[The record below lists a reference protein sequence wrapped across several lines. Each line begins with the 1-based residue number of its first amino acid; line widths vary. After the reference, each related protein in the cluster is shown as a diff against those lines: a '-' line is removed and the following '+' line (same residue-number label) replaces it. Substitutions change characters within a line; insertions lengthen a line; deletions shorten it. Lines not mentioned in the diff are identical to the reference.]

1 MATSRRDRLE
11 RVVVGVDASGPS
23 RNAATWAAGEAE
35 TREVPLTLVHALGQ
49 TEGIP
54 PALGLISHQDHR
66 QDEGAKVVDVV
77 AGQLRRD
84 FPRLT
89 VETDLSG
96 MAPADCL
103 ADWST
108 KNALIVTGTR
118 GHGGIVGAMLGSV
131 SRESAKLTLGPLV
144 MVPQA
149 AQAGEADGP
158 VVLGIG
164 SRPAPAAAYYAF
176 AAARRYGTSLHA
188 VRARRRQPYV
198 PDGAQAPTIMPAGL
212 GLRSPVP
219 AAAAARSQIDPDE
232 VARHEQILLD
242 QTLGAASEQFPEVE
256 VGVSSVEGDA
266 GTFLAATSETACMV
280 VVGPHPRRALSSFG
294 PGHVAERLMAR
305 SVAPVAVVP
314 EPPA

>member
-1 MATSRRDRLE
+1 MATGRRDQLE

-35 TREVPLTLVHALGQ
+35 ARDVPLTLVHALGQ

-66 QDEGAKVVDVV
+66 RAEGAKVVELV
-77 AGQLRRD
+77 AGQVQQA
-84 FPRLT
+84 FPRLA
-89 VETDLSG
+89 VDTDLSA

-108 KNALIVTGTR
+108 KNALVVTGTR
-118 GHGGIVGAMLGSV
+118 GHGGLVGAMLGSV

-149 AQAGEADGP
+149 VQAEEAGGP

-164 SRPAPAAAYYAF
+164 ARAAPAAAYYAF
-176 AAARRYGTSLHA
+176 AAARRYGTSVHA
-188 VRARRRQPYV
+188 VRARQPQPYV
-198 PDGAQAPTIMPAGL
+198 PDDVEAPTVMPAGL

-219 AAAAARSQIDPDE
+219 AAAAARSPIDPDE

-242 QTLGAASEQFPEVE
+242 QALGAASEQFPEVE

-266 GTFLAATSETACMV
+266 GTFLAATSETARLV
-280 VVGPHPRRALSSFG
+280 VVGRHPRRALSFG
-294 PGHVAERLMAR
+294 PGYVAERLMAR
-305 SVAPVAVVP
+305 SAAPVAVVP